1 MVNAFTSETPQFIY
15 APACVWILVANCLE
29 GSSCE
34 ATSVAGELLV
44 ALGKHMSLPN
54 GFPKGCET
62 HETPANENT
71 MKQQGHWQLM
81 LIVLFRSRLFATKK
95 KKRDYSKSNPWS
107 QFPAVVIQRVLA
119 GWKRTLSLT
128 GFLVSYL
135 VVWAGRRWRP
145 LVSCGLRRLRVSWT
159 LLVYQMLQT
168 AFHGLSH
175 V

>member
-1 MVNAFTSETPQFIY
+1 MVNAFTSETPQFIC
-15 APACVWILVANCLE
+15 ATACVWILAANCLE

-81 LIVLFRSRLFATKK
+81 LIVLFRSRLFAK
-95 KKRDYSKSNPWS
+95 KKRETTVNLIRGRS
-107 QFPAVVIQRVLA
+107 FQRLLFS
-119 GWKRTLSLT
+119 GCWL
-128 GFLVSYL
+128 G
-135 VVWAGRRWRP
+135 GRGR
-145 LVSCGLRRLRVSWT
+145 
-159 LLVYQMLQT
+159 
-168 AFHGLSH
+168 
-175 V
+175 